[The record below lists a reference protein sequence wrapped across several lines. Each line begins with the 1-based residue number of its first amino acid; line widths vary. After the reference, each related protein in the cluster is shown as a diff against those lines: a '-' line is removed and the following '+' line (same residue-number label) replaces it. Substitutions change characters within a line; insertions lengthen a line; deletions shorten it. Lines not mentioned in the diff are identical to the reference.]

1 MERGFQ
7 PEKLKFRS
15 RERSKFRVRNEK
27 VQPGPSECQSPLG
40 SSCSVV
46 RATVGS
52 GAEASRK

>member
-7 PEKLKFRS
+7 SEKLKFRS
-15 RERSKFRVRNEK
+15 RERNKFRVGNEK
-27 VQPGPSECQSPLG
+27 VQPGPSEHRSPLG
-40 SSCSVV
+40 SSYSVV